1 MACKRFGSSILLAS
15 TRKACSEALYGRGG
29 ELIEGLGDISFWK
42 MDVDFSGRSEDL
54 SRMFP
59 GL

>member
-1 MACKRFGSSILLAS
+1 
-15 TRKACSEALYGRGG
+15 LYGRGG